1 VLLRPHIRLCVH
13 LPCATGGAPLWSTTE
28 DWPEGLGARLGPV
41 MLNAGFAE
49 TLVRA
54 RSGDDDAF
62 AIIYGDLQP
71 ALLRYSQAHAP
82 RLAED
87 ITADVWLQVTRSLD
101 RFVGDEQEFRAWIF
115 AIARNKIIDQV
126 RHDAR
131 RPTILFGDTEEIN
144 GNGNGARDP
153 AEDYEEDEAT
163 RRALA
168 LVRTLPSAQAEV
180 ILLRVVAGL
189 DPAYVARLLGK
200 TPGAVRVLSH
210 RGLRR
215 LARILAEQ
223 VTTEGA
229 SR

>member
-1 VLLRPHIRLCVH
+1 
-13 LPCATGGAPLWSTTE
+13 
-28 DWPEGLGARLGPV
+28 
-41 MLNAGFAE
+41 MLSAGFAE

-62 AIIYGDLQP
+62 ATIYGDIQP
-71 ALLRYSQAHAP
+71 ALLRYSQAHLP

-87 ITADVWLQVTRSLD
+87 ITADVWLQVTRVLD

-115 AIARNKIIDQV
+115 TIARNKIIDQV

-131 RPTILFGDTEEIN
+131 TPTILFGETDKMISD
-144 GNGNGARDP
+144 GHDARDP
-153 AEDYEEDEAT
+153 AEDYEDDEAT